1 MSASIAAGFV
11 GRLPGLVL
19 GLGLIGLGVVVA
31 PPEGLSVEGF
41 RAILLLS
48 GAIVLWVLQPID
60 LAATALIG
68 MAGIPLLGIVPAK
81 DSFALFGNQAVFF
94 LIGVFVLAA
103 VMMHTGLAA
112 RAALGLLS
120 RFDQSPRRLAG
131 AVLFLSIA
139 GCAVLVSH
147 VVAAILFPILLEITR
162 ALDLPHGRSSF
173 AKRLLLAM
181 AWGTIVGSNLTF
193 LSSVRLGLAIGLL
206 EQHDAGLAH
215 APGLS
220 LGTWMAGSSV
230 IVVVMT
236 AATWAVLE
244 WAHPPEALDMQP
256 AVTLLRRKVADM
268 GAITRDEAV
277 ALVSM
282 ATMILGMVFYGQKLG
297 FGTIAVLASTMN
309 FVFGSTTFATIE
321 KYVSWSI
328 VLLFGGAVAMASAL
342 EKTGGVEWIVNNV
355 MPSGQVSTLALV
367 AIVAYICVIMT
378 EFASNSAVIAA
389 LLPICMVL
397 ADRIGL
403 PAQVMVFATVIPAG
417 LAFMLP
423 TGTPA
428 MAMVFSTGYLR
439 PRDTVWPGLIL
450 IHLGW
455 LTVVVAAWL
464 WWPLIGLVPSTVTP

>member
-1 MSASIAAGFV
+1 V
-11 GRLPGLVL
+11 
-19 GLGLIGLGVVVA
+19 
-31 PPEGLSVEGF
+31 
-41 RAILLLS
+41 
-48 GAIVLWVLQPID
+48 VLWVLQPID

-103 VMMHTGLAA
+103 VMMHTGLAT
-112 RAALGLLS
+112 RAALSLLA

-131 AVLFLSIA
+131 AVLFLSIGA
-139 GCAVLVSH
+139 CAVLVSH
-147 VVAAILFPILLEITR
+147 VVAAILFPILLEILR

-193 LSSVRLGLAIGLL
+193 LSSVRVGLALGLL
-206 EQHDAGLAH
+206 EQHDTALGH
-215 APGLS
+215 ASGLS
-220 LGTWMAGSSV
+220 LGTWIAGSSM
-230 IVVVMT
+230 IVVAMT
-236 AATWAVLE
+236 GCTWAVLE
-244 WAHPPEALDMQP
+244 WAHPPEAVDMQP
-256 AVTLLRRKVADM
+256 AVALLRKKVADM
-268 GAITRDEAV
+268 GVVTRDEGV
-277 ALVSM
+277 AMASM
-282 ATMILGMVFYGQKLG
+282 AAMVLGMVFFGQKLG
-297 FGTIAVLASTMN
+297 FGTIAVLAASLN
-309 FVFGSTTFATIE
+309 FVLGSTTFATIE
-321 KYVSWSI
+321 KYVSWTI
-328 VLLFGGAVAMASAL
+328 VLLFGGAVAMSSAL

-355 MPSGQVSTLALV
+355 MPSGQVSAILLV

-389 LLPICMVL
+389 LLPVCMVL

-403 PAQVMVFATVIPAG
+403 PARVMVFATVIPAG

-428 MAMVFSTGYLR
+428 MAMVFSSGYLR

-455 LTVVVAAWL
+455 LTVVLAAWL
-464 WWPLIGLVPSTVTP
+464 WWPMIGLVPPSVTP

>member
-1 MSASIAAGFV
+1 MSATV
-11 GRLPGLVL
+11 GDGLLGRVPGLAL
-19 GLGLIGLGVVVA
+19 GLGLIAAGVAFA
-31 PPEGLSVEGF
+31 PPAGLSVEGF

-81 DSFALFGNQAVFF
+81 DSFALFGNQSVFF

-103 VMMHTGLAA
+103 VLMHTGLAT
-112 RAALGLLS
+112 RAALSLLS
-120 RFDQSPRRLAG
+120 RFDSSPRRLAG
-131 AVLFLSIA
+131 AVLGLSIA

-162 ALDLPHGRSSF
+162 ALDLPHGRSPF
-173 AKRLLLAM
+173 ARRLLLSM

-193 LSSVRLGLAIGLL
+193 MSSVRVGLALGLL
-206 EQHDAGLAH
+206 EQHDVAVKN
-215 APGLS
+215 APGLP
-220 LGTWMAGSSV
+220 LGTWMAGAS
-230 IVVVMT
+230 VVVVLM
-236 AATWAVLE
+236 ALATWAILE
-244 WAHPPEALDMQP
+244 WYHPPEPLDMQP
-256 AVTLLRRKVADM
+256 AIALLRRKVDEM
-268 GAITRDEAV
+268 GPITRDEGV

-282 ATMILGMVFYGQKLG
+282 AVMVVGMVGFGQKLG
-297 FGTIAVLASTMN
+297 FGTIAVLASTLN
-309 FVFGSTTFATIE
+309 FVLGSTTFALIE
-321 KYVSWSI
+321 KYVSWTI

-355 MPSGQVSTLALV
+355 MPSGQVPALV
-367 AIVAYICVIMT
+367 LIGIVAYICVIMT

-389 LLPICMVL
+389 LLPVCMVL
-397 ADRIGL
+397 ADRVGM
-403 PAQVMVFATVIPAG
+403 PARVMVFATVIPAG

-428 MAMVFSTGYLR
+428 MAMVFSSGYLR

-455 LTVVVAAWL
+455 LTILLTAAL
-464 WWPLIGLVPSTVTP
+464 WWPAIGLMPSGAR

>member
-1 MSASIAAGFV
+1 MSASV
-11 GRLPGLVL
+11 GENLGGRVPGLVL
-19 GLGLIGLGVVVA
+19 GLGIMALGVLLPA
-31 PPEGLSVEGF
+31 PDGLSVEGF

-103 VMMHTGLAA
+103 VLMHTGLAT
-112 RAALGLLS
+112 RAALSLLA
-120 RFDQSPRRLAG
+120 RFDSSPRRLST
-131 AVLFLSIA
+131 AVFVLSIA

-162 ALDLPHGRSSF
+162 ALDLPHGRSAF
-173 AKRLLLAM
+173 AKRLLLSM
-181 AWGTIVGSNLTF
+181 SWGTIIGSNLTF
-193 LSSVRLGLAIGLL
+193 LSSVRVGLALGLL
-206 EQHDAGLAH
+206 EQHDQAHAG

-220 LGTWMAGSSV
+220 LGLWMAGSSL
-230 IVVVMT
+230 VVVFM
-236 AATWAVLE
+236 AIATWAVLE
-244 WAHPPEALDMQP
+244 RMHPPEAVDMQP
-256 AVTLLRRKVADM
+256 AVTLLRRRVAEM
-268 GAITRDEAV
+268 GRVKRDEVV
-277 ALVSM
+277 ALLSLVVM
-282 ATMILGMVFYGQKLG
+282 VIGMVLYGQKLG
-297 FGTIAVLASTMN
+297 FGTIAVLSASLN
-309 FVFGSTTFATIE
+309 FVLGSSTFATIE
-321 KYVSWSI
+321 KYVSWTI

-342 EKTGGVEWIVNNV
+342 ETTGGVEWIVATA
-355 MPSGQVSTLALV
+355 MPDGQVPAIVLI

-389 LLPICMVL
+389 LLPVSMVL
-397 ADRIGL
+397 ADRIGI
-403 PAQVMVFATVIPAG
+403 PARVMVFATVIPAG

-428 MAMVFSTGYLR
+428 MAMVFSSGYLR

-455 LTVVVAAWL
+455 LTLVLAALL
-464 WWPLIGLVPSTVTP
+464 WWPIIGLVPSRVTP